1 MLKILLTYFQ
11 ASLSPDIK
19 SQCVFASTFLSH
31 IETCCRRI
39 RTTHNIW

>member
-19 SQCVFASTFLSH
+19 SQRVSLQAPFYHTQKPTAGQ
-31 IETCCRRI
+31 
-39 RTTHNIW
+39 